1 MTELPYLIWKNGV
14 SLQPAHPSPGLAKLK
29 VPRLSL
35 KKECPRQIHA
45 GDPGHEFRVRR
56 HHSLK
61 SSGNWFVFVILII
74 MALLIAV
81 AAITILFPETM
92 IPTKSGKLA
101 KSIKLSTI
109 EQIVVNF

>member
-1 MTELPYLIWKNGV
+1 
-14 SLQPAHPSPGLAKLK
+14 
-29 VPRLSL
+29 
-35 KKECPRQIHA
+35 
-45 GDPGHEFRVRR
+45 
-56 HHSLK
+56 
-61 SSGNWFVFVILII
+61 